1 MNKKSIESIFD
12 LIESN
17 KERVDRLGISEL
29 EVKEDGFSIKVKFQS
44 DQVMV
49 AAPVNMHGPAS
60 IPPATSLPETAAA
73 EVSGH
78 AILSPMVG
86 TVYLTPSPD
95 AAPFVKIGQRVSVGD
110 TICLVEAMKMF
121 NKITADRAGVVKEIL
136 VTSGQA
142 VDYDQSLIVIES
154 V

>member
-1 MNKKSIESIFD
+1 MNKKSIENVFD

-17 KERVDRLGISEL
+17 KERVDQLGISEL
-29 EVKEDGFSIKVKFQS
+29 EIKEDGFSVKVKFQS
-44 DQVMV
+44 DQVVV
-49 AAPVNMHGPAS
+49 AQANMHGPAS
-60 IPPATSLPETAAA
+60 IPPATSLPEPAASS

-95 AAPFVKIGQRVSVGD
+95 AAPFIKVGQRVSVGD

-121 NKITADRAGVVKEIL
+121 NKITSDKSGVVKEIL

-142 VDYDQSLIVIES
+142 VDYDQALIVIED